1 MSNKV
6 RDIQTKNHT
15 SYFFDD
21 IINTKL
27 FDPNNIKIDEKSYK
41 NIFIYYMGYV
51 MIKDSKYL
59 KINSVNPLYLII
71 DKVDGY
77 FEELN
82 GNKYLTLVHT
92 NESKETIEEYE
103 ELWSKIRDLIRSIIK
118 NSDEYD
124 KKYMKTK
131 FNSDEKLPPN
141 KTIEIS
147 SMIIFVRAVFYEN
160 NKYHTQVFLDECL
173 YKL

>member
-6 RDIQTKNHT
+6 RDIQPKNHT
-15 SYFFDD
+15 YYFFDD

-59 KINSVNPLYLII
+59 KINSINPLYLII
-71 DKVDGY
+71 DKVDAY

-103 ELWSKIRDLIRSIIK
+103 ELWSKIRDLIRPIIK

-147 SMIIFVRAVFYEN
+147 SMIIFVRAVFFKN
-160 NKYHTQVFLDECL
+160 IIH
-173 YKL
+173 KLS